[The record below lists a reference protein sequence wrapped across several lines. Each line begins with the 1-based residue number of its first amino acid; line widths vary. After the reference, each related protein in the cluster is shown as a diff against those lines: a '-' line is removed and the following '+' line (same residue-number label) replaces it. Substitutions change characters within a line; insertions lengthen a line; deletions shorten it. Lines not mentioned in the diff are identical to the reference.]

1 MSTIQIGKKI
11 LHGSSETFTAVTKLC
26 FQAGG
31 EHSLEGQ
38 QQSNHPGHQVNNM
51 RRGRRARKENP
62 PVAAA
67 IKAGMPGGRYRPL
80 TTADEQ
86 QIHHTILDV
95 LENIG
100 MGDPI
105 PVVREHALERG
116 CFINEHG
123 RLCFPGALVEDVIAN
138 TPKDIQFLG
147 RDPKHDLEIGG
158 NRVHTYGGGEAVNM
172 LDVGATTYRPST
184 LPDIYD
190 AARLVDSLDNIHAF
204 SRLVVATEIADQLS
218 CDINTA
224 YVSAAGTTKH
234 TALTFNDASH
244 VQPTLEMLYL
254 IAGGKEKFHQRP
266 FCHGGG
272 CPVLSPLR
280 YGQDNSEVC
289 VEAIKFGAPVWVVV
303 APQAGATAPA
313 ALAGAVVQSVA
324 EALAGLLMIDM
335 VEPGFPVIVGP
346 WPFVSDLR
354 TGAFTGGSGEEAVVT
369 AGAAQMVNFY
379 GLPSSVGAGMTDSK
393 LPDYQAGYEKALAI
407 VLAAQTG
414 CNNISECNG
423 MLGSLMA
430 LSLES
435 LLIDNDLLGAVLRTV
450 RGIEVNEETLSY
462 HVMEQVVHGEGHFL
476 RTDQTLGL
484 MRTEYEYP
492 VLADRSTPGEWEAAG
507 SPDIRQRAG
516 EKVKSI
522 LATHYPQY
530 IEPAIDAKIRE
541 RFPILLP
548 SLMMSAGNGRW

>member
-1 MSTIQIGKKI
+1 MELS
-11 LHGSSETFTAVTKLC
+11 V
-26 FQAGG
+26 
-31 EHSLEGQ
+31 
-38 QQSNHPGHQVNNM
+38 
-51 RRGRRARKENP
+51 RRGRKARRESP
-62 PVAAA
+62 PVISAVRP
-67 IKAGMPGGRYRPL
+67 GLPGGRYRPL
-80 TTADEQ
+80 TGSDEK

-105 PVVREHALERG
+105 PVVKEQALLRG
-116 CFINEHG
+116 CFMNEHG
-123 RLCFPGALVEDVIAN
+123 RLCFPRGLVEDVIAS

-147 RDPKHDLEIGG
+147 RNPKHDLDIGG
-158 NRVHTYGGGEAVNM
+158 NRVYTYGGGEAVNM
-172 LDVGATTYRPST
+172 LDIGASTYRPST
-184 LPDIYD
+184 LPDFYD
-190 AARLVDSLDNIHAF
+190 AARLVDRLDNIHAF
-204 SRLVVATEIADQLS
+204 SRLVVATEIQDQLA
-218 CDINTA
+218 CDVSMA
-224 YVSAAGTTKH
+224 YASVAGTSKH
-234 TALTFNDASH
+234 SALTFNDASH
-244 VQPTLEMLYL
+244 VQPTLDMLHM
-254 IAGGKEKFHQRP
+254 IAGGEKKWLERP

-280 YGQDNSEVC
+280 YGRDNSEVC
-289 VEAIKFGAPVWVVV
+289 VESIKFGAPVWVVV

-313 ALAGAVVQSVA
+313 ALAGAVVQCVA
-324 EALAGLLMIDM
+324 EGLAGLLMVDM

-407 VLAAQTG
+407 ALAAQTG
-414 CNNISECNG
+414 CNNVSESAG

-435 LLIDNDLLGAVLRTV
+435 MVIDNDLLGAVLRTV

-476 RTDQTLGL
+476 RTGQTLSL

-492 VLADRSTPGEWEAAG
+492 DLADRSTPGDWEAGG

-516 EKVKSI
+516 ERVKSI

-530 IEPAIDAKIRE
+530 IDPAVDAKIRE

-548 SLMMSAGNGRW
+548 RDVMNADSPRW